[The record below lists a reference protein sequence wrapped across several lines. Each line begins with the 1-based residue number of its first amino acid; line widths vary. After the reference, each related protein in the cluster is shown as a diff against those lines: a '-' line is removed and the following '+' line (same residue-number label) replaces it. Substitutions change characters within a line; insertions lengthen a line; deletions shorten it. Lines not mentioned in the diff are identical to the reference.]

1 MSTGKIRPVAGS
13 NFLDRLTEHR
23 LCMEDLQLIP
33 EKLLIEYLS
42 QESLGLS
49 LIEQIHL
56 SVAIKAPQ
64 RSLDQ
69 KPPLV
74 QAADVTSRRKSGKEG
89 RKPSNKAP
97 APPAK
102 SPRKEKTVPAG
113 RSDKKPKKNVTEC
126 FEISDLI
133 GRGGSSQV
141 RKGKNK
147 KTGEIVAVKIIEKRQ
162 NDPEKLIKVKN
173 EIELM
178 QKLNHKNIVCLK
190 DVFEDE
196 NDDGKIYMVM
206 EFVSGGE
213 LFDHIVNRGHYSE
226 HDAALVIRQI
236 IEAVAYLHSNN
247 IAHRDLK
254 PENLLCTGPNNEII
268 KVADFGLSK
277 EFDDS
282 METMCGTPDYVAPEV
297 LRGNGYTNAVDI
309 WSIGVVTYVMLCG
322 SPPFY
327 GSDDKEVFLKIL
339 QADFKFFSPEWD
351 SISQEAKEF
360 ISVLLVL
367 DPYRRPTAVQCLDA
381 PWIKNSE
388 PASKH
393 LVTEAFSANIKSH
406 TSRRRTKN
414 SKK

>member
-1 MSTGKIRPVAGS
+1 VQ
-13 NFLDRLTEHR
+13 H
-23 LCMEDLQLIP
+23 
-33 EKLLIEYLS
+33 EKLDDLKKIGLI
-42 QESLGLS
+42 
-49 LIEQIHL
+49 
-56 SVAIKAPQ
+56 
-64 RSLDQ
+64 
-69 KPPLV
+69 
-74 QAADVTSRRKSGKEG
+74 
-89 RKPSNKAP
+89 
-97 APPAK
+97 
-102 SPRKEKTVPAG
+102 
-113 RSDKKPKKNVTEC
+113 
-126 FEISDLI
+126 
-133 GRGGSSQV
+133 
-141 RKGKNK
+141 
-147 KTGEIVAVKIIEKRQ
+147 
-162 NDPEKLIKVKN
+162 
-173 EIELM
+173 
-178 QKLNHKNIVCLK
+178 CLK

-339 QADFKFFSPEWD
+339 QADYKFFFTGMGQHFPR
-351 SISQEAKEF
+351 SQRIYKR
-360 ISVLLVL
+360 IIGSGPLSTSYCCSVSRCPL
-367 DPYRRPTAVQCLDA
+367 D
-381 PWIKNSE
+381 
-388 PASKH
+388 
-393 LVTEAFSANIKSH
+393 
-406 TSRRRTKN
+406 
-414 SKK
+414 